1 MEVPFKSQQ
10 RGRRNEAKIQGR
22 KLLLGKKDR
31 SDVDISL
38 DGRDSEQL
46 EVRRWHSPCH
56 SCWFSN
62 ERGYR
67 LGRRQVSLTCRS
79 LIPRALLSRYASK
92 DLRTYQCLLGT
103 GTGSQVCFFFL
114 FFFFTPSDLQPKS

>member
-46 EVRRWHSPCH
+46 EVRR
-56 SCWFSN
+56 
-62 ERGYR
+62 
-67 LGRRQVSLTCRS
+67 
-79 LIPRALLSRYASK
+79 
-92 DLRTYQCLLGT
+92 
-103 GTGSQVCFFFL
+103 
-114 FFFFTPSDLQPKS
+114 